1 LLQRM
6 LSRRLPKPTPK
17 TITDRRALLAELERV
32 RKRGWAAV
40 PDEGMIGFNAL
51 AVPIFD
57 AQQNLTAM
65 VGVIGPTRLLPA
77 PAPTDIIESLLR
89 TEVQIASAL
98 GLRGTDKK

>member
-1 LLQRM
+1 M
-6 LSRRLPKPTPK
+6 
-17 TITDRRALLAELERV
+17 

-77 PAPTDIIESLLR
+77 AAPADIVESLLR

-98 GLRGTDKK
+98 GVRGAHRT